1 MYSIKRL
8 SNSLSR
14 TFVTSRLVSTK
25 KPDKHNNE
33 FALMII
39 KDEKFFHKPQCMPNL
54 KHLEEVYTDAQYR
67 KGKKSIFDCENE
79 PWCKDNKK

>member
-1 MYSIKRL
+1 MYSIKKL
-8 SNSLSR
+8 SKSISR
-14 TFVTSRLVSTK
+14 SFITSRLSSTK
-25 KPDKHNNE
+25 QTDKPNQE

-39 KDEKFFHKPQCMPNL
+39 NDKNFFHKPQCMPDL

-79 PWCKDNKK
+79 PWCKNNKK